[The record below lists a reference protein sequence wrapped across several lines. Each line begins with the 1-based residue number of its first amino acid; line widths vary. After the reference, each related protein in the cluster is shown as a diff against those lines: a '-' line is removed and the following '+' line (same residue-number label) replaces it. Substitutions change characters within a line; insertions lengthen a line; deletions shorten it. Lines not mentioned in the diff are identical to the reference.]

1 VGFGFDTSKFT
12 VFICYHEN
20 ERPEKNNV
28 FAEIIHDFLDGYGVN
43 SFIAHLER
51 SKYSEVFDQVR
62 KEILTI
68 STCKYFIFINTQ
80 GSLKRDEVIKEFNI
94 AFPSALETTPKLLVL
109 RHNSAQLT
117 DPEFESKTGISLKGY
132 NQAKFEDEGDLVKVT
147 RNMLKTYDFNANIP
161 SGEDLQ
167 KELKLKNIL
176 DIECH

>member
-20 ERPEKNNV
+20 ERPERNNV

-94 AFPSALETTPKLLVL
+94 AFPSGLETTPKLLVL

-147 RNMLKTYDFNANIP
+147 RNMLKT
-161 SGEDLQ
+161 L
-167 KELKLKNIL
+167 IL
-176 DIECH
+176 MPTYHLGKTYKKSLN